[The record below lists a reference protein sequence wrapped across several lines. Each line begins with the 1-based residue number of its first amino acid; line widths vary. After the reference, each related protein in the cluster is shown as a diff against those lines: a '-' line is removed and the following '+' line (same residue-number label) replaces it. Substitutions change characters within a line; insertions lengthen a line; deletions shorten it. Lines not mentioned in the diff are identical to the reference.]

1 MKKITFFTLLLSTLI
16 THTLIGQFYLRVSQ
30 PASIAGKYSLSRSV
44 FDAGWKDT
52 ISGPL
57 VLANNGAGSTLACDT
72 ILGVSGA
79 IAVID
84 RGTCAFVDKA
94 LKAQQGG
101 AIAVVICQN
110 SASSIFAFGVKDPNS
125 PIKIPCVMISQADC
139 NKIKV
144 SLSGAK
150 GQIYFENLE
159 TPANVLW
166 KEDFQNRLT
175 GWTTK
180 GRTAVGDT
188 FSWDQRGISDGFS
201 RSEIQSPTA
210 YNGAAIFD
218 ADFKTSKGDV
228 NNVPTNPPYPRHY
241 GELTSPIINCS
252 TFSNLRLR
260 FFQHFSPLNSGYSS
274 GLQSS
279 IIAFSYDGGKT
290 FPDSTELNADVQPN
304 DETSPGSFLTV
315 DVPKFDGKSQC
326 QFRFIFNGD
335 FYDWIIDDIQLISRG
350 AVDLVV
356 TDNYFF
362 PFNYATPASQI
373 TTDTS
378 TFSAQLTNL
387 GTLSVG
393 NAKMSVQITDPNGKV
408 IHRDSVVV
416 ASVSGSNKDS
426 INVNFPKSF
435 IPGKLVQ
442 GIYTLTYSVDPPS
455 GAVDGNIKDNKQ
467 EKTFA
472 VTQDLYSKHDQNQ
485 NSRGL
490 PVQSDYQLANL
501 YLTSTDW
508 NSKDKFKAMDI
519 GFGAFISSSS
529 GEKLIGKSATFYL
542 ARFTDKVNSTYSN
555 WDVSKKIGGD
565 TTQLKVVGI
574 ATYDFKTEGSE
585 RATVTLQD
593 INAFTDGVD
602 LQKGSRYMLAVSYAD
617 ASNKVIHFLELDY
630 FYDFGTFIYEAG
642 SWQNLGFAPEL
653 SLKLA
658 LTTPT
663 DEVALPENSL
673 TLSPNPASD
682 HINAKLHFDRANNVN
697 FVIADIQ
704 GRVLQFESHKGVSR
718 ESFDFNTS
726 KLAPGTYLMR
736 ISTDDGTRTK
746 KFVVVR

>member
-1 MKKITFFTLLLSTLI
+1 MKKTTFFTLLLSTLI

-159 TPANVLW
+159 SPANVLW
-166 KEDFQNRLT
+166 KEDFHNRLA

-180 GRTAVGDT
+180 GRLAPGDT
-188 FSWDQRGISDGFS
+188 FSWDQRGISDGAL
-201 RSEIQSPTA
+201 RPVIESPTA
-210 YNGAAIFD
+210 WNGAVLFD
-218 ADFKTSKGDV
+218 AEFKTTKGDFTV
-228 NNVPTNPPYPRHY
+228 LQNLLPPYPRY
-241 GELTSPIINCS
+241 FGELVSPTINCS

-260 FFQHFSPLNSGYSS
+260 FFQHFAPLNSGFSRA
-274 GLQSS
+274 QSS
-279 IIAFSYDGGKT
+279 FIAFSYDGGKT
-290 FPDSTELNADVQPN
+290 FPDSTELNAN
-304 DETSPGSFLTV
+304 INFNEETDPGSFLTI
-315 DVPKFDGKSQC
+315 DVPKFEGKSQC
-326 QFRFIFNGD
+326 KFKFMFYGD
-335 FYDWIIDDIQLISRG
+335 LYDWIIDDIELVNKSS
-350 AVDLVV
+350 VDLVV
-356 TDNYFF
+356 TDNYFV
-362 PFNYATPASQI
+362 PFNYSTPISQI

-378 TFSAQLTNL
+378 TFSAEITNSGSL
-387 GTLSVG
+387 ATG
-393 NAKMSVQITDPNGKV
+393 NITMRVQVKDPNGKV
-408 IHRDSVVV
+408 IHKDSVTVSNIKANQGDS
-416 ASVSGSNKDS
+416 AS
-426 INVNFPKSF
+426 INFPKSF
-435 IPGKLVQ
+435 IPGKLAQ
-442 GIYTLTYSVDPPS
+442 GTYKVIYSVDPPA
-455 GAVDGNIKDNKQ
+455 GTADGNILDNKK
-467 EKTFA
+467 EISF
-472 VTQDLYSKHDQNQ
+472 VVSDFLFSKHDAKENNSGFFPNQ
-485 NSRGL
+485 N
-490 PVQSDYQLANL
+490 YQMANM

-508 NSKDKFKAMDI
+508 NAQDKFVAMDV
-519 GFGAFISSSS
+519 GFGGFINSP
-529 GEKLIGKSATFYL
+529 GTLIGKSATFYL
-542 ARFTDKVNSTYSN
+542 ARFSDKVAPSLSN
-555 WDVSKKIGGD
+555 WDITKGVTDNKD
-565 TTQLKVVGI
+565 QLELVGF
-574 ATYDFKTEGSE
+574 ATYDFKNANDE
-585 RATVTLQD
+585 RTTTTLQD
-593 INAFTDGVD
+593 FNLFKDGVP
-602 LQKGSRYMLAVSYAD
+602 LKKGSRYLLVVSYSD
-617 ASNKVIHFLELDY
+617 ASNQVAHYYERDEIY
-630 FYDFGTFIYEAG
+630 AFGSSFEFSDG
-642 SWQNLGFAPEL
+642 SWSYSYAPEL

-658 LTTPT
+658 LSTAT
-663 DEVALPENSL
+663 DVIALPENSL

-682 HINAKLHFDRANNVN
+682 HINAKLHFEKPNNVN

-704 GRVLQFESHKGVSR
+704 GRVLQFESHKGVSK